1 MIANLLKTLS
11 VFVTLIAM
19 TTCENYYMRIS
30 AGKDQLKCHQSQL
43 GLIPGKI
50 PEQCHEM
57 TEFARDFE
65 ACLLYLSS
73 DPTRIFRDQWLC
85 VTATLPENT
94 VIDIDALSLASEVHT
109 LSNKFKIVGLK
120 DNSAFSLIKH
130 DTEKLEDKL
139 IQFGVQKSSNSKLKV
154 HIYELVWNP
163 SSVPQKSQD
172 ALPALTPQSFTIDP
186 AQKVMNLVLED
197 VRLPTSSQISGTEAL
212 KKTEVDVTNQN
223 YFKIDYYI
231 EETTLANANEKLVF
245 NGQIVKG
252 NQKNQFT
259 KSFAT
264 IIPQSIW
271 TSEIDLNTKLVEA
284 KITVKQGTLF
294 DFLEQKDPKSLSFSA
309 AEYTHGTQERLKQK
323 ASNDPITYRLQSNVE
338 YLQSLFF
345 ALEPQDK
352 VWDRIYFETDE
363 QKIKKNP
370 IMITMRLDSDEQLA
384 QRHLSLIEDKE
395 IIKENFGVSVY
406 QLLEIDSPIHGRISP
421 SLFRSIFSE
430 LEQSNGINDS
440 KRLKTNPNE
449 EKYKTPEEYARKF
462 LQNAYGENSQCNL
475 NSVKKLERIEFNDD
489 TEKFFVCSAT
499 KSEQNGLDVP
509 CDLIH
514 LRNRIKFNRPE
525 KGIRVKKALFAVAG
539 AEEGDQLCTDGI
551 NVYYVHFETHNLLW
565 KFAKD
570 NTNKFEDHFKISQL
584 LI

>member
-1 MIANLLKTLS
+1 
-11 VFVTLIAM
+11 
-19 TTCENYYMRIS
+19 
-30 AGKDQLKCHQSQL
+30 
-43 GLIPGKI
+43 
-50 PEQCHEM
+50 
-57 TEFARDFE
+57 
-65 ACLLYLSS
+65 
-73 DPTRIFRDQWLC
+73 
-85 VTATLPENT
+85 
-94 VIDIDALSLASEVHT
+94 
-109 LSNKFKIVGLK
+109 
-120 DNSAFSLIKH
+120 
-130 DTEKLEDKL
+130 
-139 IQFGVQKSSNSKLKV
+139 
-154 HIYELVWNP
+154 
-163 SSVPQKSQD
+163 
-172 ALPALTPQSFTIDP
+172 
-186 AQKVMNLVLED
+186 
-197 VRLPTSSQISGTEAL
+197 
-212 KKTEVDVTNQN
+212 
-223 YFKIDYYI
+223 
-231 EETTLANANEKLVF
+231 
-245 NGQIVKG
+245 
-252 NQKNQFT
+252 
-259 KSFAT
+259 
-264 IIPQSIW
+264 
-271 TSEIDLNTKLVEA
+271 
-284 KITVKQGTLF
+284 
-294 DFLEQKDPKSLSFSA
+294 
-309 AEYTHGTQERLKQK
+309 
-323 ASNDPITYRLQSNVE
+323 
-338 YLQSLFF
+338 
-345 ALEPQDK
+345 
-352 VWDRIYFETDE
+352 
-363 QKIKKNP
+363 
-370 IMITMRLDSDEQLA
+370 MRLDSDEQLA

-421 SLFRSIFSE
+421 SLFGSIFSE